1 MGKHYLCFIRDQNAK
16 ETWTLYND
24 SRYEP
29 GMTWTEVVSYCIDTK
44 CIPTVLIF
52 EKSQT
57 SQGNQYPKPMTIPF
71 DVR

>member
-1 MGKHYLCFIRDQNAK
+1 M
-16 ETWTLYND
+16 YND

-29 GMTWTEVVSYCIDTK
+29 GMTWTKVVSYCIDTK

-57 SQGNQYPKPMTIPF
+57 SQASVYANKAMLIPSS
-71 DVR
+71 VR